1 MHHLTIKYFRLLSTE
16 QRCFYVPMMIDY
28 GRMIKGIYNAMQFGH
43 RNTQIL
49 AVERIFQWQ
58 PLLSSDQKI
67 KFDLFLDFHGREQK
81 YNGKI
86 I

>member
-49 AVERIFQWQ
+49 AVERIFQ
-58 PLLSSDQKI
+58 
-67 KFDLFLDFHGREQK
+67 
-81 YNGKI
+81 
-86 I
+86 